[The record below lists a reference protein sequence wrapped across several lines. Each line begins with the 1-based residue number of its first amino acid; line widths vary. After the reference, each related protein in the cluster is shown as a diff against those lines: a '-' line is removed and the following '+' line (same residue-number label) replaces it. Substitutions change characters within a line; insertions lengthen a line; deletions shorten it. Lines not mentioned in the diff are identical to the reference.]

1 MVPKSQRISV
11 SHWST
16 IGGSVG
22 VSWGGFSSKSLQRL
36 IPGLAEKRYVGEM
49 EEEPG
54 YGVYGFSL

>member
-1 MVPKSQRISV
+1 M
-11 SHWST
+11 
-16 IGGSVG
+16 G